1 MFVVSALAGVV
12 LMMTVPILMAILIWQ
27 LRARRSRAGVALV
40 ALVLLWLVDSR
51 EFLYLLGIPP
61 YDPYDPY
68 APFGPIRSMIRSL
81 EWFRLEI
88 QLLATVAS
96 AVLVWPLPE
105 PRWQRLLAIA
115 VPVMLGLSV
124 LVTLAFQG
132 LDMR

>member
-1 MFVVSALAGVV
+1 MFVLSALLGMV

-27 LRARRSRAGVALV
+27 LRVRRLRAGVALV
-40 ALVLLWLVDSR
+40 AMVLMWLVDSR
-51 EFLYLLGIPP
+51 EYMFMLGVPL
-61 YDPYDPY
+61 YDPYEP
-68 APFGPIRSMIRSL
+68 AGPIRSVVLAL

-88 QLLATVAS
+88 QMLATVAT

-115 VPVMLGLSV
+115 VPAMLMLSV
-124 LVTLAFQG
+124 LVTFAFQG